1 MLKNITL
8 SAEDKLVEAAR
19 ERAQQERTTLNNV
32 FREWLA
38 RYAAKDAG
46 ADRYRQLMQKLK
58 HVSAGRKFSR
68 DQLNDQ

>member
-8 SAEDKLVEAAR
+8 SAEERVIAQARQRAHR
-19 ERAQQERTTLNNV
+19 ERKTLNAA

-38 RYAAKDAG
+38 AYIGKGAASG
-46 ADRYRQLMQKLK
+46 RYRELRRQLK

-68 DQLNDQ
+68 DELNER